1 MKKKRNRGMTMVEII
16 VAFVMLTLVMGIS
29 YSSIRF
35 ASNLT
40 KEAADVDR
48 RNERFQS
55 AVAEYYRNEDN
66 YKKASASNTTYSFVG
81 KNEDGSTNGPYTFS
95 IKTTSQSFKYD
106 GVIYVPTADTTG
118 DNVRNIF
125 LFSTDD

>member
-66 YKKASASNTTYSFVG
+66 YK
-81 KNEDGSTNGPYTFS
+81 
-95 IKTTSQSFKYD
+95 
-106 GVIYVPTADTTG
+106 
-118 DNVRNIF
+118 IF
-125 LFSTDD
+125 ICG